1 MKSYLK
7 ITVLLLALFGLSGCA
22 ELNQF
27 SKNIQK
33 ISAPEP
39 ITDSLPKIC
48 QELRENSA
56 RANDHYKKKVLLASG
71 EVRSVT
77 KGSPPRSRYQ
87 VSIQAGQVSIFA
99 MTPHKQNIINL
110 SVGKKVS
117 VSGVISSIIH
127 DPVDGCGIILED
139 STF

>member
-1 MKSYLK
+1 MKSYMK

-22 ELNQF
+22 ELSQL
-27 SKNIQK
+27 SKNIQQVA
-33 ISAPEP
+33 APEP

-48 QELRENSA
+48 QEVRENSA
-56 RANDHYKKKVLLASG
+56 RANDRYENKMLLASG

-77 KGSPPRSRYQ
+77 DGYTLRSRYQ
-87 VSIQAGQVSIFA
+87 VSIQAGPISILA
-99 MTPHKQNIINL
+99 MTPHKRNIINL

-117 VSGVISSIIH
+117 VSGVISSIFH
-127 DPVDGCGIILED
+127 NPVDGCGIILED